1 MRIHIPRLAYTY
13 SDGSSYAGPVHDETR
28 DTLVNPA
35 SIFEGLSRLHRAYDP
50 VRSSQLPEHRSL
62 RDYVLVSQHEVLVEH
77 FVRQDDGSWN
87 LRVLR
92 AGRGCAD
99 GAARRD
105 PVGDLY
111 LWAFG
116 E

>member
-1 MRIHIPRLAYTY
+1 
-13 SDGSSYAGPVHDETR
+13 
-28 DTLVNPA
+28 
-35 SIFEGLSRLHRAYDP
+35 
-50 VRSSQLPEHRSL
+50 
-62 RDYVLVSQHEVLVEH
+62 VLVSQHEVLVEH

-92 AGRGCAD
+92 AGQRLRLT
-99 GAARRD
+99 GAPVEI

-116 E
+116 DSFTRPLPRDPASA